1 MILSW
6 GKRFQEVFVV
16 ITGSLPHLRYYIP
29 IELRYLNLH
38 LLTFRQISHA
48 ESRVLFVKGGYI
60 HDMIDVIAV
69 CELISEAL
77 HCSRE

>member
-29 IELRYLNLH
+29 IELRYLDLH

-48 ESRVLFVKGGYI
+48 ESRVLFVKGRYI
-60 HDMIDVIAV
+60 HDMINVIAV

-77 HCSRE
+77 HSGRE